1 MEASLKENH
10 NNTVRVRF
18 APSPTGY
25 LHLGGA
31 RTALYN
37 WLFARGQGGS
47 FILRIEDTDLKRSEE
62 GFTQQILAD
71 MKWLGLDWDEGPEKG
86 GAYGPYFQSERKE
99 GYDRYCQDLLA
110 SGKAY
115 YCFCSPEE
123 LEARREEA
131 EKAKAVYGYDGR
143 CRDLSRDEV
152 QRRLAAGDPAAIRFR
167 VPVEGYT
174 GFKDLIRKK
183 VSVKNSEMDDFIIL
197 RSDGTPTY
205 NFTVVIDDLEMKITH
220 VIRGDDHISNTPKQ
234 ILLYQGLGESPPVY
248 AHIPMILGADGQRLS
263 KRHGATAVSAYRE
276 MGYLPE
282 AMINYLALLGW
293 AFDDKQTLF
302 TVSDLIEK
310 FSLNG
315 VSKKAAIFDPQKLTW
330 MNGVYLRD
338 IDPDRLLDL
347 SRPYLE
353 ERFGAH
359 FAEESHLRNVLAVVQ
374 ARMKILPDVVDLT
387 SYFWEDEITYAP
399 EAKEKLME
407 DPNGINILSALQE
420 RFSML
425 KFFTHEALESACAEL
440 VSEMGIKFGV
450 LAHPLRAA
458 VTGRTASPGIFEIL
472 VLLGRE
478 KVLRRIENAIRF
490 IKENK

>member
-1 MEASLKENH
+1 MKDNH
-10 NNTVRVRF
+10 SNSVRVRF

-62 GFTQQILAD
+62 GFTRQILGD

-86 GAYGPYFQSERKE
+86 GDYGPYFQSERKE
-99 GYDRYCQDLLA
+99 RYDRYCQDLLA
-110 SGKAY
+110 SGNAY
-115 YCFCSPEE
+115 YCFCTPEE
-123 LEARREEA
+123 LEARRQEA

-143 CRDLSRDEV
+143 CRDLNRDEV

-167 VPVEGYT
+167 VHEEGYT

-183 VSVKNSEMDDFIIL
+183 VSVKNAEMDDFIIL

-302 TVSDLIEK
+302 TISELIEK

-315 VSKKAAIFDPQKLTW
+315 VSKKAAIFDTQKLTW

-338 IDPDRLLDL
+338 IDIDRLLNL

-353 ERFGAH
+353 EKFGAH
-359 FAEESHLRNVLAVVQ
+359 FTEDSHLRNVLALVQ
-374 ARMKILPDVVDLT
+374 ARMKMLPDAVELT
-387 SYFWEDEITYAP
+387 SYFWEDEISFTP
-399 EAKEKLME
+399 EAKEKLLQE
-407 DPNGINILSALQE
+407 PNGVNILSALQE

-425 KFFTHEALESACAEL
+425 KFFTHEELENACAGL
-440 VSEMGIKFGV
+440 VSDMGVKFGV

-472 VLLGRE
+472 ELLGRE
-478 KVLRRIENAIRF
+478 KVLGRIEKAIRF
-490 IKENK
+490 IKENN